1 MIIHTVR
8 SGESIYGIARR
19 YGVDPAAITD
29 ANRLANPSSLVVGQT
44 IVIPGDFSVHT
55 VASGESMYTIA
66 RNNSVPLNSLVA
78 VNPQVNPMRLQP
90 GQELIVPRAP
100 GKLGTIFVNGY
111 AFPNISMEVLRGTL
125 PYLTYRSIFS
135 YQVRPDGSLITI
147 NDEPL
152 IEAAR
157 TQGVAPMMVIT
168 NIEEGASFSGELAHS
183 ILTNP
188 QVQDTLLSNVLSTLR
203 AKNYYGLDIDFEYIL
218 PEDRENYNNFMRKV
232 SAALRGYTLS
242 VALAPKLSAD
252 QRGVLYEAHDYP
264 VMGALVDHV
273 ILMTY
278 EWGYTYGPA
287 MAVSP
292 INQVRRVLQYAVTAI
307 PSEKILMG
315 MPNYGYDWTLPFVRG
330 SAARTLTNTGAVLQA
345 SRVGADISYDTASQA
360 PFYTYYDSDRKQHEV
375 WFDDARSIQARLRL
389 VSEFD
394 LGGVSYWTINSFTAQ
409 NWLVLDSM
417 YNVRKVI

>member
-1 MIIHTVR
+1 M
-8 SGESIYGIARR
+8 
-19 YGVDPAAITD
+19 
-29 ANRLANPSSLVVGQT
+29 LANPSSLVVGQT
-44 IVIPGDFSVHT
+44 IVIPGDFLVHT
-55 VASGESMYTIA
+55 VSAGESMFAIA
-66 RNNSVPLNSLVA
+66 RNYSVPLSSLITA
-78 VNPQVNPMRLQP
+78 NPQVSPSRLQP

-100 GKLGTIFVNGY
+100 EKLGTIFVNGY
-111 AFPNISMEVLRGTL
+111 AFPNIRTDVLQKTL
-125 PYLTYRSIFS
+125 PYLTYLSIFS
-135 YQVRPDGSLITI
+135 HQVRPDGSLAPI
-147 NDEPL
+147 NDTPL

-157 TQGVAPMMVIT
+157 AAGVAPMMVIT
-168 NIEEGASFSGELAHS
+168 NIEEGASFSGELAHE
-183 ILTNP
+183 ILTST
-188 QVQDTLLSNVLSTLR
+188 QVQDTLLNNVLSTLR
-203 AKNYYGLDIDFEYIL
+203 AKNYYGLDVDFEYIF
-218 PEDRENYNNFMRKV
+218 PEDRENYNNFMRRV
-232 SAALRGYTLS
+232 SAALRPEGYILT
-242 VALAPKLSAD
+242 VALAPKISAD

-330 SAARTLTNTGAVLQA
+330 TAARTLTNAGAVLQA
-345 SRVGADISYDTASQA
+345 SRVGAAISYDTASQA
-360 PFYTYYDSDRKQHEV
+360 PFYTYYDSERKQHEV

-394 LGGVSYWTINSFTAQ
+394 LGGVSYWTINSFTPQ